1 MDKTVKF
8 KTVFNGYSKTEV
20 DQYLNEL
27 DTQYQNEHLAISR
40 LMLNAQKRSDQI
52 IYEAEQ
58 RAAEILLR
66 QRLTAK

>member
-40 LMLNAQKRSDQI
+40 LMLNAQNRSDQI
-52 IYEAEQ
+52 TMKQ
-58 RAAEILLR
+58 SSGRLRFLLR

>member
-27 DTQYQNEHLAISR
+27 DTQYQNEHLAISPF
-40 LMLNAQKRSDQI
+40 NAECTKTQ
-52 IYEAEQ
+52 
-58 RAAEILLR
+58 
-66 QRLTAK
+66 